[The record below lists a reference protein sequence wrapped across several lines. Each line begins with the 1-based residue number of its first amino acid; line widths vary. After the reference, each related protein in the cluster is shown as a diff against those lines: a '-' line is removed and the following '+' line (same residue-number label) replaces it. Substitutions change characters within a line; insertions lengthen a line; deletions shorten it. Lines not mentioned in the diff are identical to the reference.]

1 MLKSPPALP
10 VRTRIPLAVWAV
22 AGVITLF
29 SLVSSLLHAAHFGA
43 TPHAEQALPKPWLLV
58 AAQTNVLA
66 IRALPSWP
74 WTTASNNFAPCFAS
88 SIFTGVKSAARPRP
102 SLSIST

>member
-29 SLVSSLLHAAHFGA
+29 SLVSSLFNATHFD
-43 TPHAEQALPKPWLLV
+43 
-58 AAQTNVLA
+58 A
-66 IRALPSWP
+66 IPRALQADQPVVTSHQ
-74 WTTASNNFAPCFAS
+74 AK
-88 SIFTGVKSAARPRP
+88 V
-102 SLSIST
+102 